1 MNQRLSRV
9 AIGVF
14 LAGTL
19 GACFST
25 DPEPVP
31 DPPPVPT
38 RAEVKLLVD
47 PNPVRANYEGNGWY
61 RFKVNLAFSESA
73 GVGFTISTIRVS
85 VSSALSG
92 RTLLDASSLVGEHV
106 AANGSKVLQFT
117 CPQYH
122 MELGTS
128 AARTRFSA
136 SITDDKGNA
145 ITLSGQAD
153 VLHRG
158 EPQRLP

>member
-1 MNQRLSRV
+1 MKQRLLTV
-9 AIGVF
+9 GVGMF
-14 LAGTL
+14 LAGAL
-19 GACFST
+19 SACFST

-31 DPPPVPT
+31 SPPPPT

-73 GVGFTISTIRVS
+73 GVGFTINSIHVT

-92 RTLLDASSLVGEHV
+92 DTLLDANSPVGEHV
-106 AANGSKVLQFT
+106 AANGSRVLQFT

-122 MELGTS
+122 MEFGTS
-128 AARTRFSA
+128 GAVTRFAA
-136 SITDDKGNA
+136 SIADDKGNA
-145 ITLSGQAD
+145 ITLSGQAN
-153 VLHRG
+153 VLHEG
-158 EPQRLP
+158 DPQRLP